1 MSGENSQFFRC
12 MIYVSI
18 YCCEGIP
25 GQTGISGNPGAP
37 GIPGVDGCNGTDG
50 NFSYDISY
58 CMHTCIHQYLKRSY
72 VSIFAQF
79 FTCGHFIHLFYF
91 SFMKT
96 GPRGIPGLAG
106 VDGPRGF
113 PGVEGARGDKGA

>member
-1 MSGENSQFFRC
+1 MCQFIVVKAFPGKLVFPE
-12 MIYVSI
+12 ILELLVSLVWMAVMELTVTFPTI
-18 YCCEGIP
+18 FLI
-25 GQTGISGNPGAP
+25 A
-37 GIPGVDGCNGTDG
+37 
-50 NFSYDISY
+50 
-58 CMHTCIHQYLKRSY
+58 CIHQYLNRSY